1 MEIEQNLIIQ
11 IGKMLMKSAR
21 GSAESWNYAGYM
33 FETADGL
40 SSGGEVFLYADRKR
54 LEMDL
59 DFDDQDIIIESFKR
73 LREVTHVDG
82 DAYWIKCNVV
92 LRSDGDLRMLFE
104 FDDKARWKI
113 TPANVDRAFDILVGE
128 VYPEALG
135 ANR

>member
-1 MEIEQNLIIQ
+1 MENSKDFIVN
-11 IGKMLMKSAR
+11 IGRLLMKSGR
-21 GSAESWNYAGYM
+21 GSAESWDYAGYM

-40 SSGGEVFLYADRKR
+40 SSSGEIFLYAGRKR
-54 LEMDL
+54 LEMAL
-59 DFDDQDIIIESFKR
+59 DFDDQDSIIENFKR
-73 LREVTHVDG
+73 LREVTHVEG
-82 DAYWIKCNVV
+82 DAYWIKCNLI

-135 ANR
+135 AN